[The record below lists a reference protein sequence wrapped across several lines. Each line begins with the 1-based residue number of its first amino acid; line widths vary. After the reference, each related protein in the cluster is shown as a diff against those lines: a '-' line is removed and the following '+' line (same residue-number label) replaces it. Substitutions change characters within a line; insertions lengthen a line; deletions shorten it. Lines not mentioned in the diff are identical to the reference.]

1 MGKVDGM
8 LPQRVVLHGQEVAYT
23 EIEGSGSVLLLVHG
37 VGSSSRT
44 WDVVLGLLA
53 DLGASVIVLDLP
65 GHGASAKER
74 GDYSLGAFANTI
86 RDLLDH
92 LGHERV
98 VFVGHSLGG
107 GIGMQF
113 AYQYPQR
120 CEGLVLVSSGGL
132 GPEAS
137 MLLRAATLPGAEVVI
152 PVISHPRSVSAI
164 SLVSRVAGWV
174 GGGRLAMS
182 DDTLRTLHE
191 LRDGETRT
199 AFLATLRSVVDVSG
213 QRVSALPKLAATEHL
228 PTLLIWGDRDPI
240 IPCEHAREAAKR
252 IPDARLV
259 IFRGAGHEPHVYD
272 PERFADVLFDHVRQ
286 MAGEPEKRAG

>member
-1 MGKVDGM
+1 M